1 MELEK
6 IITDLKEQG
15 LDEEQILIALQ
26 KMVEEGTLAE
36 EDLEKAKKLL
46 LEQEKEEASK
56 LFGLELI

>member
-15 LDEEQILIALQ
+15 LEEEQILEALQ
-26 KMVEEGTLAE
+26 KMVEEGKLAE
-36 EDLEKAKKLL
+36 EDLQKAKEILMK
-46 LEQEKEEASK
+46 QEKTDAGK